1 MSQFNELMQ
10 QCVNMEYNDLVSM
23 ARSSF
28 EQLYP
33 ICQEVDKANNGAFL
47 ATSIVLSAIAA
58 DNKLSEKEVC
68 FLRDVLE
75 LDAKAIATFLSL
87 YDSRM
92 AELVDQFADS
102 LSVDNKSNV
111 LALVTAVAACD
122 ETISKEE
129 TAFIHKLLI

>member
-1 MSQFNELMQ
+1 M
-10 QCVNMEYNDLVSM
+10 
-23 ARSSF
+23 
-28 EQLYP
+28 
-33 ICQEVDKANNGAFL
+33 
-47 ATSIVLSAIAA
+47 
-58 DNKLSEKEVC
+58 
-68 FLRDVLE
+68 E